1 MMEKL
6 AEIKDGTV
14 FKSGVTDRCNL
25 FLGYKKEDRSTDY
38 ELEKRRY
45 LMKKLK
51 FDSYDGVCFLNGLVF
66 FAPVALLVRTQAGVS
81 EHVFFLLQ
89 ALLSGVIFLGEI
101 PTGFITDKIGY
112 RKSLILAQ
120 VLLLGARSLLLAAFV
135 SRSLA
140 LFVVEAVVEG
150 IAACFTSGT
159 GSAYLYNLYGENGYL
174 VKTAHA
180 ENFGIAGFIIST
192 VAYAGIYK
200 ISGME
205 GLLITTVV
213 MDIIAV
219 VCSFFLRS
227 ESSKTIIAD
236 RKEVQILAVFKN
248 KKAFLFVISLAIFSI
263 AWLLIN
269 FFYVVKLENCGLPVE
284 WMSLIILSYSAVQM
298 LAEPILGKLSDGKNG
313 KSSREKLPAVTA
325 ATAGV
330 AFLLFGVVKFRAA
343 VLLLMLILPLLLN
356 LPEYLLMDL
365 ENQFVDE
372 AECGSQRA
380 ATLSVLNMG
389 VNLVEI
395 LTLSASA
402 FLTKI
407 GIQWC
412 FVFVGC
418 FLMAIALLFARIQK

>member
-1 MMEKL
+1 
-6 AEIKDGTV
+6 
-14 FKSGVTDRCNL
+14 
-25 FLGYKKEDRSTDY
+25 
-38 ELEKRRY
+38 
-45 LMKKLK
+45 MKKLK

-81 EHVFFLLQ
+81 EHIFFLLQ

-112 RKSLILAQ
+112 RKSLIWAQ

-135 SRSLA
+135 SRSLV

-159 GSAYLYNLYGENGYL
+159 GSAYLYDLYGENGYL

-180 ENFGIAGFIIST
+180 ENFGTAGFIIST

-219 VCSFFLRS
+219 VCSFYLRS

-236 RKEVQILAVFKN
+236 RKEVQILAIFKN

-269 FFYVVKLENCGLPVE
+269 FFYVEKLENCGLPVE

-313 KSSREKLPAVTA
+313 KSGRGKLPAVTA

-372 AECGSQRA
+372 TECGSQRA

>member
-1 MMEKL
+1 
-6 AEIKDGTV
+6 
-14 FKSGVTDRCNL
+14 
-25 FLGYKKEDRSTDY
+25 
-38 ELEKRRY
+38 
-45 LMKKLK
+45 MKKLK

-81 EHVFFLLQ
+81 EHVFFILQ

-159 GSAYLYNLYGENGYL
+159 GSAYLYALYGENGYL
-174 VKTAHA
+174 AKTAHA
-180 ENFGIAGFIIST
+180 GNFGTAGFIIST

-236 RKEVQILAVFKN
+236 RKEVQILAIFKN

-269 FFYVVKLENCGLPVE
+269 FFYVVKLENCGLPAE

-298 LAEPILGKLSDGKNG
+298 LAEPILGKLSDGKNV
-313 KSSREKLPAVTA
+313 KSGRGKLPAVTA

-356 LPEYLLMDL
+356 LPEYLLMNL

-380 ATLSVLNMG
+380 AMLSVLNMG

>member
-1 MMEKL
+1 
-6 AEIKDGTV
+6 
-14 FKSGVTDRCNL
+14 
-25 FLGYKKEDRSTDY
+25 
-38 ELEKRRY
+38 
-45 LMKKLK
+45 MKKLK

-81 EHVFFLLQ
+81 EHVFFILQ

-135 SRSLA
+135 SRSLV

-159 GSAYLYNLYGENGYL
+159 GSAYLYALYGENGYL
-174 VKTAHA
+174 AKTAHA
-180 ENFGIAGFIIST
+180 GNFGTAGFIIST

-213 MDIIAV
+213 MDVIAV

-269 FFYVVKLENCGLPVE
+269 FFYVEKLENCGLPVE
-284 WMSLIILSYSAVQM
+284 WMSLIILIYSAVQM

-313 KSSREKLPAVTA
+313 KSGRGKLPAVTA
-325 ATAGV
+325 TTAGV
-330 AFLLFGVVKFRAA
+330 AFLLFGVVKFRSA

-356 LPEYLLMDL
+356 LPEYLLMNL

>member
-1 MMEKL
+1 
-6 AEIKDGTV
+6 
-14 FKSGVTDRCNL
+14 
-25 FLGYKKEDRSTDY
+25 
-38 ELEKRRY
+38 
-45 LMKKLK
+45 MKKLK

-81 EHVFFLLQ
+81 EHIFFLLQ

-112 RKSLILAQ
+112 RKSLIWAQ
-120 VLLLGARSLLLAAFV
+120 VLLFGARSLLLAAFV

-159 GSAYLYNLYGENGYL
+159 GSAYLYALYGENGYL
-174 VKTAHA
+174 AKTAHA
-180 ENFGIAGFIIST
+180 GNFGTAGFIIST

-219 VCSFFLRS
+219 VCSFYLRS

-298 LAEPILGKLSDGKNG
+298 LAEPILEKLSDGKKG
-313 KSSREKLPAVTA
+313 KSGRGKLPAVTA

-372 AECGSQRA
+372 TECGSQRA

>member
-1 MMEKL
+1 
-6 AEIKDGTV
+6 
-14 FKSGVTDRCNL
+14 
-25 FLGYKKEDRSTDY
+25 
-38 ELEKRRY
+38 
-45 LMKKLK
+45 MKKLK

-81 EHVFFLLQ
+81 EHIFFLLQ

-159 GSAYLYNLYGENGYL
+159 GSAYLYALYGENGYL
-174 VKTAHA
+174 AKTAHA
-180 ENFGIAGFIIST
+180 GNFGTAGFIIST

-227 ESSKTIIAD
+227 ESSKAVIAD
-236 RKEVQILAVFKN
+236 RKEVQILAIFKN

-298 LAEPILGKLSDGKNG
+298 LAEPILEKLPVGKNG
-313 KSSREKLPAVTA
+313 KSGRKKLSAVTA
-325 ATAGV
+325 VTAGV
-330 AFLLFGVVKFRAA
+330 AFLLFGVIKFRAA

-372 AECGSQRA
+372 TECGSQRA

>member
-1 MMEKL
+1 
-6 AEIKDGTV
+6 
-14 FKSGVTDRCNL
+14 
-25 FLGYKKEDRSTDY
+25 
-38 ELEKRRY
+38 
-45 LMKKLK
+45 MKKIK

-81 EHVFFLLQ
+81 EHIFFLLQ

-159 GSAYLYNLYGENGYL
+159 GSAYLYDLYGENGYL

-180 ENFGIAGFIIST
+180 ENFGTAGFIIST

-227 ESSKTIIAD
+227 ESSKTVIAD

-269 FFYVVKLENCGLPVE
+269 FFYVEKLENCGLPVE

-313 KSSREKLPAVTA
+313 KSGRGKLPAVTA
-325 ATAGV
+325 AAAGV
-330 AFLLFGVVKFRAA
+330 AFLFFGVVKFRAA
-343 VLLLMLILPLLLN
+343 VLLLMLMLPLLLN
-356 LPEYLLMDL
+356 LPEYLLMNL

>member
-1 MMEKL
+1 
-6 AEIKDGTV
+6 
-14 FKSGVTDRCNL
+14 
-25 FLGYKKEDRSTDY
+25 
-38 ELEKRRY
+38 
-45 LMKKLK
+45 MKKLK

-81 EHVFFLLQ
+81 EHVFFILQ

-159 GSAYLYNLYGENGYL
+159 GSAYLYALYGENGYL
-174 VKTAHA
+174 AKTAHA
-180 ENFGIAGFIIST
+180 GNFGTAGFIIST

-213 MDIIAV
+213 MDVIAV

-269 FFYVVKLENCGLPVE
+269 FFYVEKLENCGLPVE
-284 WMSLIILSYSAVQM
+284 WMSLIILIYSAVQM

-313 KSSREKLPAVTA
+313 KSGRGKLPAVTA

-356 LPEYLLMDL
+356 LPEYLLMNL

>member
-1 MMEKL
+1 
-6 AEIKDGTV
+6 
-14 FKSGVTDRCNL
+14 
-25 FLGYKKEDRSTDY
+25 
-38 ELEKRRY
+38 
-45 LMKKLK
+45 MKKLK

-135 SRSLA
+135 SRSLV

-159 GSAYLYNLYGENGYL
+159 GSAYLYALYGENGYL
-174 VKTAHA
+174 AKTAHA
-180 ENFGIAGFIIST
+180 GNFGTAGFIIST

-213 MDIIAV
+213 MDVIAV
-219 VCSFFLRS
+219 VCSFYLRS
-227 ESSKTIIAD
+227 ESSKAVIAD
-236 RKEVQILAVFKN
+236 RKEVQILAIFKN

-269 FFYVVKLENCGLPVE
+269 FFYVEKLENCGLPVE

-313 KSSREKLPAVTA
+313 KSGRKKLLAVTA
-325 ATAGV
+325 VTAGV
-330 AFLLFGVVKFRAA
+330 AFLLFGVIKFRAA

-372 AECGSQRA
+372 TECGSQRA

-412 FVFVGC
+412 FVFVGG

>member
-1 MMEKL
+1 
-6 AEIKDGTV
+6 
-14 FKSGVTDRCNL
+14 
-25 FLGYKKEDRSTDY
+25 
-38 ELEKRRY
+38 
-45 LMKKLK
+45 MKKLK

-140 LFVVEAVVEG
+140 LCVVEAVVEG
-150 IAACFTSGT
+150 TATCFTSGT
-159 GSAYLYNLYGENGYL
+159 GSAYLYDLYGENGYL

-180 ENFGIAGFIIST
+180 ENFGTAGFIIST

-227 ESSKTIIAD
+227 ESSKTVIAD
-236 RKEVQILAVFKN
+236 RKEVQILAIFKN

-325 ATAGV
+325 AAAGV

-356 LPEYLLMDL
+356 LPEYLLMNL

-418 FLMAIALLFARIQK
+418 FLMVIALLFARIQK

>member
-1 MMEKL
+1 
-6 AEIKDGTV
+6 
-14 FKSGVTDRCNL
+14 
-25 FLGYKKEDRSTDY
+25 
-38 ELEKRRY
+38 
-45 LMKKLK
+45 MKKLK

-81 EHVFFLLQ
+81 EHIFFLLQ

-112 RKSLILAQ
+112 RKSLIWAQ
-120 VLLLGARSLLLAAFV
+120 VLLFGARSLLLAAFV

-150 IAACFTSGT
+150 IAVCFTSGT
-159 GSAYLYNLYGENGYL
+159 GSAYLYDLYGENGYL

-180 ENFGIAGFIIST
+180 ENFGTAGFIIST

-213 MDIIAV
+213 MDVIAV
-219 VCSFFLRS
+219 VCSFYLRS

-236 RKEVQILAVFKN
+236 RKEVQILAILKN

-269 FFYVVKLENCGLPVE
+269 FFYVEKLENCGLPVE

-313 KSSREKLPAVTA
+313 KSGRGKLPAVTA

-330 AFLLFGVVKFRAA
+330 TFLFFGVVKFRAA

-372 AECGSQRA
+372 TECGGQRA

>member
-1 MMEKL
+1 
-6 AEIKDGTV
+6 
-14 FKSGVTDRCNL
+14 
-25 FLGYKKEDRSTDY
+25 
-38 ELEKRRY
+38 
-45 LMKKLK
+45 MKKLK

-81 EHVFFLLQ
+81 EHVFFILQ

-135 SRSLA
+135 SRSLV

-159 GSAYLYNLYGENGYL
+159 GSAYLYALYGENGYL
-174 VKTAHA
+174 AKTAHA
-180 ENFGIAGFIIST
+180 GNFGTAGFIIST

-213 MDIIAV
+213 MDVIAV
-219 VCSFFLRS
+219 VCSFYLRS

-236 RKEVQILAVFKN
+236 RKEVQILAIFKN

-269 FFYVVKLENCGLPVE
+269 FFYVEKLENCGLPVE

-298 LAEPILGKLSDGKNG
+298 LAEPILEKLSDGKNG
-313 KSSREKLPAVTA
+313 KSGRGKLPAVTA

-330 AFLLFGVVKFRAA
+330 AFLLFGVVKFRSA

-356 LPEYLLMDL
+356 LPEYLLMNL

>member
-1 MMEKL
+1 
-6 AEIKDGTV
+6 
-14 FKSGVTDRCNL
+14 
-25 FLGYKKEDRSTDY
+25 
-38 ELEKRRY
+38 
-45 LMKKLK
+45 MKKLK

-150 IAACFTSGT
+150 TATCFTSGT
-159 GSAYLYNLYGENGYL
+159 GSAYLYALYGENGYL

-180 ENFGIAGFIIST
+180 ENFGTAGFIIST

-219 VCSFFLRS
+219 VCSFYLRS

-298 LAEPILGKLSDGKNG
+298 LAEPILGKLSDEKNG

-325 ATAGV
+325 AAAGV

-356 LPEYLLMDL
+356 LPEYLLMNL

-418 FLMAIALLFARIQK
+418 FLMVIALLFARIQK

>member
-1 MMEKL
+1 
-6 AEIKDGTV
+6 
-14 FKSGVTDRCNL
+14 
-25 FLGYKKEDRSTDY
+25 
-38 ELEKRRY
+38 
-45 LMKKLK
+45 MKKIK

-81 EHVFFLLQ
+81 EHIFFLLQ

-135 SRSLA
+135 SQSLV

-150 IAACFTSGT
+150 IAVCFTSGT
-159 GSAYLYNLYGENGYL
+159 GSAYLYALYGENGYL
-174 VKTAHA
+174 AKTAHA
-180 ENFGIAGFIIST
+180 GNFGTAGFIIST

-219 VCSFFLRS
+219 VCSFYLRS
-227 ESSKTIIAD
+227 ESSKAVIAD

-298 LAEPILGKLSDGKNG
+298 LAEPILEKLSDGKNG
-313 KSSREKLPAVTA
+313 KSGRGKLPAVTA
-325 ATAGV
+325 VTAGV

-356 LPEYLLMDL
+356 LPEYLLMNL

-412 FVFVGC
+412 FVFVGG

>member
-1 MMEKL
+1 
-6 AEIKDGTV
+6 
-14 FKSGVTDRCNL
+14 
-25 FLGYKKEDRSTDY
+25 
-38 ELEKRRY
+38 
-45 LMKKLK
+45 MKKLK

-159 GSAYLYNLYGENGYL
+159 GSAYLYDLYGENGYL

-180 ENFGIAGFIIST
+180 ENFGTAGFIIST

-213 MDIIAV
+213 MNIIAV

-227 ESSKTIIAD
+227 ESSKTVIAD

-313 KSSREKLPAVTA
+313 KSGRKKLPAVTA
-325 ATAGV
+325 VTAGV
-330 AFLLFGVVKFRAA
+330 AFLLFGVIKFRAA

-372 AECGSQRA
+372 TECGSQRA

>member
-1 MMEKL
+1 
-6 AEIKDGTV
+6 
-14 FKSGVTDRCNL
+14 
-25 FLGYKKEDRSTDY
+25 
-38 ELEKRRY
+38 
-45 LMKKLK
+45 MKKLK

-81 EHVFFLLQ
+81 EHVFFILQ

-135 SRSLA
+135 SRSLV

-159 GSAYLYNLYGENGYL
+159 GSAYLYALYGENGYL
-174 VKTAHA
+174 AKTAHA
-180 ENFGIAGFIIST
+180 GNFGTAGFIIST

-269 FFYVVKLENCGLPVE
+269 FFYVEKLENCGLPVE
-284 WMSLIILSYSAVQM
+284 WMSLIILIYSAVQM

-313 KSSREKLPAVTA
+313 KSGRGKLPAVTA

-330 AFLLFGVVKFRAA
+330 AFLLFGVVKFRSA

-356 LPEYLLMDL
+356 LPEYLLMNL

>member
-1 MMEKL
+1 
-6 AEIKDGTV
+6 
-14 FKSGVTDRCNL
+14 
-25 FLGYKKEDRSTDY
+25 
-38 ELEKRRY
+38 
-45 LMKKLK
+45 MKKIK

-81 EHVFFLLQ
+81 EHIFFLLQ

-120 VLLLGARSLLLAAFV
+120 VLLFGARSLLLAAFV

-159 GSAYLYNLYGENGYL
+159 GSAYLYDLYGENGYL

-180 ENFGIAGFIIST
+180 ENFGTAGFIIST

-213 MDIIAV
+213 MDVIAV
-219 VCSFFLRS
+219 VCSFYLRS

-269 FFYVVKLENCGLPVE
+269 FFYVEKLENCGLPVE

-313 KSSREKLPAVTA
+313 KSGRGKLPAVTA
-325 ATAGV
+325 AAAGV
-330 AFLLFGVVKFRAA
+330 AFLFFGVVKFRAA
-343 VLLLMLILPLLLN
+343 VLLLMLMLPLLLN
-356 LPEYLLMDL
+356 LPEYLLMNL

>member
-1 MMEKL
+1 M
-6 AEIKDGTV
+6 
-14 FKSGVTDRCNL
+14 
-25 FLGYKKEDRSTDY
+25 
-38 ELEKRRY
+38 
-45 LMKKLK
+45 
-51 FDSYDGVCFLNGLVF
+51 
-66 FAPVALLVRTQAGVS
+66 
-81 EHVFFLLQ
+81 
-89 ALLSGVIFLGEI
+89 
-101 PTGFITDKIGY
+101 
-112 RKSLILAQ
+112 
-120 VLLLGARSLLLAAFV
+120 LGARSLLLAAFV

-150 IAACFTSGT
+150 TATCFTSGT
-159 GSAYLYNLYGENGYL
+159 GSAYLYDLYGENGYL

-180 ENFGIAGFIIST
+180 ENFGTAGFIIST

-236 RKEVQILAVFKN
+236 RKEMRLQADIRQQENSGDTMQKKQEKDSIRQILAIFKN

-284 WMSLIILSYSAVQM
+284 CMSLIILSYSAVQM
-298 LAEPILGKLSDGKNG
+298 LAEPILEKLPVGKNG
-313 KSSREKLPAVTA
+313 KSGRKKLLAVTA
-325 ATAGV
+325 VTAGV
-330 AFLLFGVVKFRAA
+330 AFLLFGVIKFRAA

-372 AECGSQRA
+372 TECGSQRA

>member
-1 MMEKL
+1 
-6 AEIKDGTV
+6 
-14 FKSGVTDRCNL
+14 
-25 FLGYKKEDRSTDY
+25 
-38 ELEKRRY
+38 
-45 LMKKLK
+45 MKKLK

-81 EHVFFLLQ
+81 EHIFFLLQ

-120 VLLLGARSLLLAAFV
+120 VLLFGARSLLLAAFV

-159 GSAYLYNLYGENGYL
+159 GSAYLYALYGENGYL
-174 VKTAHA
+174 AKTAHA
-180 ENFGIAGFIIST
+180 GNFGTAGFIIST

-213 MDIIAV
+213 TNIIAV

-227 ESSKTIIAD
+227 ESSKTVIAD

-263 AWLLIN
+263 AWLMIN
-269 FFYVVKLENCGLPVE
+269 FFYVEKLENCGLPVE
-284 WMSLIILSYSAVQM
+284 WMSLIILIYSAVQM
-298 LAEPILGKLSDGKNG
+298 LAEPILEKLSVGKNG
-313 KSSREKLPAVTA
+313 KSGRKKLLAVTA
-325 ATAGV
+325 VTAGV
-330 AFLLFGVVKFRAA
+330 AFLLFGVIKFRAA

-372 AECGSQRA
+372 TECGSQRA

-418 FLMAIALLFARIQK
+418 FLMVIALLFVRIQK

>member
-1 MMEKL
+1 
-6 AEIKDGTV
+6 
-14 FKSGVTDRCNL
+14 
-25 FLGYKKEDRSTDY
+25 
-38 ELEKRRY
+38 
-45 LMKKLK
+45 MKKLK

-81 EHVFFLLQ
+81 EHIFFLLQ

-112 RKSLILAQ
+112 RKSLIWAQ
-120 VLLLGARSLLLAAFV
+120 VLLFGARSLLLAAFV

-159 GSAYLYNLYGENGYL
+159 GSAYLYALYGENGYL
-174 VKTAHA
+174 AKTAHA
-180 ENFGIAGFIIST
+180 GNFGTAGFIIST

-205 GLLITTVV
+205 GLLTTTVV
-213 MDIIAV
+213 TNIIAV

-227 ESSKTIIAD
+227 ESSKTVIAD

-269 FFYVVKLENCGLPVE
+269 FFYVEKLENCGLPVE
-284 WMSLIILSYSAVQM
+284 WMSLIILIYSAVQM
-298 LAEPILGKLSDGKNG
+298 LAEPILEKLSVGKNG
-313 KSSREKLPAVTA
+313 KSGRKKLLAVTA
-325 ATAGV
+325 VTAGV
-330 AFLLFGVVKFRAA
+330 AFLLFGVIKLRAA

-418 FLMAIALLFARIQK
+418 FLMVIALLFVRIQK

>member
-1 MMEKL
+1 
-6 AEIKDGTV
+6 
-14 FKSGVTDRCNL
+14 
-25 FLGYKKEDRSTDY
+25 
-38 ELEKRRY
+38 
-45 LMKKLK
+45 MKKLK

-120 VLLLGARSLLLAAFV
+120 VLLFGARSLLLAAFV

-159 GSAYLYNLYGENGYL
+159 GSAYLYALYGENGYL
-174 VKTAHA
+174 AKTAHA
-180 ENFGIAGFIIST
+180 GNFGTAGFIIST

-219 VCSFFLRS
+219 VCSFYLRS
-227 ESSKTIIAD
+227 ESSKAVIAD
-236 RKEVQILAVFKN
+236 RKEVQILAIFKN

-269 FFYVVKLENCGLPVE
+269 FFYVEKLENCGLPVE

-313 KSSREKLPAVTA
+313 KSGRGKLPAVTA

-330 AFLLFGVVKFRAA
+330 TFLFFGVIKFRAA

-372 AECGSQRA
+372 TECGSQRA

>member
-1 MMEKL
+1 
-6 AEIKDGTV
+6 
-14 FKSGVTDRCNL
+14 
-25 FLGYKKEDRSTDY
+25 
-38 ELEKRRY
+38 
-45 LMKKLK
+45 MKKLK

-81 EHVFFLLQ
+81 EHVFFILQ

-112 RKSLILAQ
+112 RKSLIWAQ
-120 VLLLGARSLLLAAFV
+120 VLLFGARSLLLAAFV

-150 IAACFTSGT
+150 TATCFTSGT
-159 GSAYLYNLYGENGYL
+159 GSAYLYDLYGENGYL
-174 VKTAHA
+174 AKTAHA
-180 ENFGIAGFIIST
+180 GNFGTAGFIIST

-227 ESSKTIIAD
+227 ESSKTVIAD

-269 FFYVVKLENCGLPVE
+269 FFYVEKLENCGLPVE

-298 LAEPILGKLSDGKNG
+298 LAEPILGKLSDGKNV
-313 KSSREKLPAVTA
+313 KSGRGKLPAVTA

-343 VLLLMLILPLLLN
+343 VLILMLILPLLLN

-418 FLMAIALLFARIQK
+418 FLMVIALLFARIQK

>member
-1 MMEKL
+1 
-6 AEIKDGTV
+6 
-14 FKSGVTDRCNL
+14 
-25 FLGYKKEDRSTDY
+25 
-38 ELEKRRY
+38 
-45 LMKKLK
+45 MKKLK

-150 IAACFTSGT
+150 TATCFTSGT
-159 GSAYLYNLYGENGYL
+159 GSAYLYALYGENGYL

-180 ENFGIAGFIIST
+180 ENFGTAGFIIST

-227 ESSKTIIAD
+227 ESSKAVIAD

-269 FFYVVKLENCGLPVE
+269 FFYVEKLENCGLPVE

-298 LAEPILGKLSDGKNG
+298 LAEPILGKLSDEKNG

-356 LPEYLLMDL
+356 LPEYLLMNL

-380 ATLSVLNMG
+380 AMLSVLNMG

-418 FLMAIALLFARIQK
+418 FLMVIALLFARIQK

>member
-1 MMEKL
+1 
-6 AEIKDGTV
+6 
-14 FKSGVTDRCNL
+14 
-25 FLGYKKEDRSTDY
+25 
-38 ELEKRRY
+38 
-45 LMKKLK
+45 MKKLK

-159 GSAYLYNLYGENGYL
+159 GSAYLYALYGENGYL
-174 VKTAHA
+174 AKTAHA
-180 ENFGIAGFIIST
+180 GNFGTAGFIIST

-213 MDIIAV
+213 MDVIAV
-219 VCSFFLRS
+219 VCSFYLRS
-227 ESSKTIIAD
+227 ESSKAVIAD
-236 RKEVQILAVFKN
+236 RKEVQILAIFKN

-269 FFYVVKLENCGLPVE
+269 FFYVEKLENCGLPVE

-313 KSSREKLPAVTA
+313 KSGRGKLPAVTA

-330 AFLLFGVVKFRAA
+330 TFLFFGVVKFRAA

-372 AECGSQRA
+372 TECGGQRA

-418 FLMAIALLFARIQK
+418 FLMVIALLFARIQK

>member
-1 MMEKL
+1 MAQFL
-6 AEIKDGTV
+6 NQ
-14 FKSGVTDRCNL
+14 VTDRCNL

-313 KSSREKLPAVTA
+313 KSGREKLPAVTA

-380 ATLSVLNMG
+380 AMLSVLNMG

>member
-1 MMEKL
+1 
-6 AEIKDGTV
+6 
-14 FKSGVTDRCNL
+14 
-25 FLGYKKEDRSTDY
+25 
-38 ELEKRRY
+38 
-45 LMKKLK
+45 MKKLK

-112 RKSLILAQ
+112 RKSLIWAQ
-120 VLLLGARSLLLAAFV
+120 VLLFGARSLLLAAFV

-159 GSAYLYNLYGENGYL
+159 GSAYLYALYGENGYL
-174 VKTAHA
+174 AKTAHA
-180 ENFGIAGFIIST
+180 GNFGTAGFIIST

-219 VCSFFLRS
+219 VCSFYLRS

-298 LAEPILGKLSDGKNG
+298 LAEPILEKLSDGKKG
-313 KSSREKLPAVTA
+313 KSGRGKLPAVTA

-356 LPEYLLMDL
+356 LPEYLLMNL

>member
-1 MMEKL
+1 
-6 AEIKDGTV
+6 
-14 FKSGVTDRCNL
+14 
-25 FLGYKKEDRSTDY
+25 
-38 ELEKRRY
+38 
-45 LMKKLK
+45 MKKLK

-81 EHVFFLLQ
+81 EHIFFLLQ

-101 PTGFITDKIGY
+101 PIGFITDKIGY

-159 GSAYLYNLYGENGYL
+159 GSAYLYALYGENGYL
-174 VKTAHA
+174 AKTAHA
-180 ENFGIAGFIIST
+180 GNFGTAGFIIST

-205 GLLITTVV
+205 GLLIITVV

-227 ESSKTIIAD
+227 ESSKAVIAD
-236 RKEVQILAVFKN
+236 RKEVQILAIFKN

-269 FFYVVKLENCGLPVE
+269 FFYVEKLENCGLPVE

-298 LAEPILGKLSDGKNG
+298 LAEPILEKLPVGKNG
-313 KSSREKLPAVTA
+313 KSGRKKLSAVTA
-325 ATAGV
+325 VTAGV
-330 AFLLFGVVKFRAA
+330 AFLLFGVIKFRAA

-372 AECGSQRA
+372 TECGSQRA

>member
-1 MMEKL
+1 
-6 AEIKDGTV
+6 
-14 FKSGVTDRCNL
+14 
-25 FLGYKKEDRSTDY
+25 
-38 ELEKRRY
+38 
-45 LMKKLK
+45 MKKLK

-135 SRSLA
+135 SRSLV

-159 GSAYLYNLYGENGYL
+159 GSAYLYALYGENGYL
-174 VKTAHA
+174 AKTAHA
-180 ENFGIAGFIIST
+180 GNFGTAGFIIST

-213 MDIIAV
+213 MDVIAV

-269 FFYVVKLENCGLPVE
+269 FFYVEKLENCGLPVE
-284 WMSLIILSYSAVQM
+284 WMSLIILIYSAVQM

-313 KSSREKLPAVTA
+313 KSGRGKLPAVTA

-330 AFLLFGVVKFRAA
+330 AFLLFGVVKFRSA

-356 LPEYLLMDL
+356 LPEYLLMNL

>member
-1 MMEKL
+1 
-6 AEIKDGTV
+6 
-14 FKSGVTDRCNL
+14 
-25 FLGYKKEDRSTDY
+25 
-38 ELEKRRY
+38 
-45 LMKKLK
+45 MKKLK

-135 SRSLA
+135 SRSLV

-150 IAACFTSGT
+150 TATCFTSGT
-159 GSAYLYNLYGENGYL
+159 GSAYLYDLYGENGYL

-180 ENFGIAGFIIST
+180 ENFGTAGFIIST

-213 MDIIAV
+213 MDVIAV

-227 ESSKTIIAD
+227 ESSKAVIAD

-269 FFYVVKLENCGLPVE
+269 FFYVEKLENCGLPVE
-284 WMSLIILSYSAVQM
+284 CMSLIILSYSAVQM

-313 KSSREKLPAVTA
+313 KSGRGKLPAVTA

>member
-1 MMEKL
+1 
-6 AEIKDGTV
+6 
-14 FKSGVTDRCNL
+14 
-25 FLGYKKEDRSTDY
+25 
-38 ELEKRRY
+38 
-45 LMKKLK
+45 MKKLK

-150 IAACFTSGT
+150 TATCFTSGT
-159 GSAYLYNLYGENGYL
+159 GSAYLYALYGENGYL

-180 ENFGIAGFIIST
+180 ENFGTAGFIIST

-205 GLLITTVV
+205 GLLTTTVV
-213 MDIIAV
+213 TNIIAV

-227 ESSKTIIAD
+227 ESSKTVIAD

-269 FFYVVKLENCGLPVE
+269 FFYVEKLENCGLPVE
-284 WMSLIILSYSAVQM
+284 WMSLIILIYSAVQM
-298 LAEPILGKLSDGKNG
+298 LAEPILEKLFVGKNG
-313 KSSREKLPAVTA
+313 KSGRKKLLTVTA
-325 ATAGV
+325 VTAGV
-330 AFLLFGVVKFRAA
+330 AFLLFGVIKLRAA

-372 AECGSQRA
+372 TECGSQRA

>member
-1 MMEKL
+1 
-6 AEIKDGTV
+6 
-14 FKSGVTDRCNL
+14 
-25 FLGYKKEDRSTDY
+25 
-38 ELEKRRY
+38 
-45 LMKKLK
+45 MKKLK

-81 EHVFFLLQ
+81 EHIFFLLQ

-120 VLLLGARSLLLAAFV
+120 VLLFGARSLLLAAFV

-159 GSAYLYNLYGENGYL
+159 GSAYLYDLYGENGYL

-180 ENFGIAGFIIST
+180 ENFGTAGFIIST

-227 ESSKTIIAD
+227 ESSKTVIAD

-269 FFYVVKLENCGLPVE
+269 FFYVEKLENCGLPVE

-313 KSSREKLPAVTA
+313 KSGRGKLPAVTA

-330 AFLLFGVVKFRAA
+330 AFLLFGVVKFRSA

-356 LPEYLLMDL
+356 LPEYLLMNL

-418 FLMAIALLFARIQK
+418 FLMVIALLFARIQK

>member
-1 MMEKL
+1 
-6 AEIKDGTV
+6 
-14 FKSGVTDRCNL
+14 
-25 FLGYKKEDRSTDY
+25 
-38 ELEKRRY
+38 
-45 LMKKLK
+45 MKKLK

-135 SRSLA
+135 SRSLV

-159 GSAYLYNLYGENGYL
+159 GSAYLYALYGENGYL
-174 VKTAHA
+174 AKTAHA
-180 ENFGIAGFIIST
+180 GNFGTAGFIIST

-213 MDIIAV
+213 MNIIAV
-219 VCSFFLRS
+219 VCSFYLRS
-227 ESSKTIIAD
+227 ESSKTVIAD

-269 FFYVVKLENCGLPVE
+269 FFYVEKLENCGLPVE

-356 LPEYLLMDL
+356 LPEYLLMNL

-418 FLMAIALLFARIQK
+418 FLMVIALLFARIQK

>member
-1 MMEKL
+1 
-6 AEIKDGTV
+6 
-14 FKSGVTDRCNL
+14 
-25 FLGYKKEDRSTDY
+25 
-38 ELEKRRY
+38 
-45 LMKKLK
+45 MKKLK

-150 IAACFTSGT
+150 TATCFTSGT
-159 GSAYLYNLYGENGYL
+159 GSAYLYDLYGENGYL

-180 ENFGIAGFIIST
+180 ENFGTAGFIIST

-227 ESSKTIIAD
+227 ESSKTVIAD

-298 LAEPILGKLSDGKNG
+298 LAEPILGKLSDGKKG
-313 KSSREKLPAVTA
+313 KSGRGKLPAVTA
-325 ATAGV
+325 AAAGV

-356 LPEYLLMDL
+356 LPEYLLMNL

>member
-1 MMEKL
+1 
-6 AEIKDGTV
+6 
-14 FKSGVTDRCNL
+14 
-25 FLGYKKEDRSTDY
+25 
-38 ELEKRRY
+38 
-45 LMKKLK
+45 MKKLK

-135 SRSLA
+135 SRSLV

-159 GSAYLYNLYGENGYL
+159 GSAYLYALYGENGYL
-174 VKTAHA
+174 AKTAHA
-180 ENFGIAGFIIST
+180 GNFGTAGFIIST
-192 VAYAGIYK
+192 VAYAWIYK

-219 VCSFFLRS
+219 VCSFYLRS

-298 LAEPILGKLSDGKNG
+298 LAEPILEKLSVGKNG
-313 KSSREKLPAVTA
+313 KSGRKKLPAVTA
-325 ATAGV
+325 VTAGV

-372 AECGSQRA
+372 TECGGQRA

-418 FLMAIALLFARIQK
+418 FLMVIALLFVRIQK

>member
-1 MMEKL
+1 
-6 AEIKDGTV
+6 
-14 FKSGVTDRCNL
+14 
-25 FLGYKKEDRSTDY
+25 
-38 ELEKRRY
+38 
-45 LMKKLK
+45 MKKLK

-159 GSAYLYNLYGENGYL
+159 GSAYLYALYGENGYL
-174 VKTAHA
+174 AKTAHA
-180 ENFGIAGFIIST
+180 GNFGTAGFIIST

-213 MDIIAV
+213 MDVIAV

-227 ESSKTIIAD
+227 ESSKAVIAD
-236 RKEVQILAVFKN
+236 RKEVQILAIFKN

-269 FFYVVKLENCGLPVE
+269 FFYVEKLENCGLPVE

-325 ATAGV
+325 VTAGV
-330 AFLLFGVVKFRAA
+330 AFLLFGVIKFRAA

-372 AECGSQRA
+372 TECGSQRA

-418 FLMAIALLFARIQK
+418 FLMAIAHLFARIQK

>member
-1 MMEKL
+1 
-6 AEIKDGTV
+6 
-14 FKSGVTDRCNL
+14 
-25 FLGYKKEDRSTDY
+25 
-38 ELEKRRY
+38 
-45 LMKKLK
+45 MKKLK

-112 RKSLILAQ
+112 RKSLIWAQ
-120 VLLLGARSLLLAAFV
+120 VLLFGARSLLLAAFV

-150 IAACFTSGT
+150 IAACFASGT
-159 GSAYLYNLYGENGYL
+159 GSAYLYALYGENGYL
-174 VKTAHA
+174 AKTAHA
-180 ENFGIAGFIIST
+180 GNFGTAGFIIST

-227 ESSKTIIAD
+227 ESSKAVIAD
-236 RKEVQILAVFKN
+236 RKEVQILAIFKN

-269 FFYVVKLENCGLPVE
+269 FFYVEKLENCGLPVE
-284 WMSLIILSYSAVQM
+284 WMSLIILSYSAVQI

-313 KSSREKLPAVTA
+313 KSGRKKLPAVTA
-325 ATAGV
+325 VTAGV
-330 AFLLFGVVKFRAA
+330 AFLLFGVIKFRAA

-372 AECGSQRA
+372 TECGSQRA

>member
-1 MMEKL
+1 
-6 AEIKDGTV
+6 
-14 FKSGVTDRCNL
+14 
-25 FLGYKKEDRSTDY
+25 
-38 ELEKRRY
+38 
-45 LMKKLK
+45 MKKLK

-81 EHVFFLLQ
+81 EHVFFILQ

-135 SRSLA
+135 SRSLV

-159 GSAYLYNLYGENGYL
+159 GSAYLYALYGENGYL
-174 VKTAHA
+174 AKTAHA
-180 ENFGIAGFIIST
+180 GNFGTAGFIIST

-213 MDIIAV
+213 MDVIAV

-269 FFYVVKLENCGLPVE
+269 FFYVEKLENCGLPVE
-284 WMSLIILSYSAVQM
+284 WMSLIILIYSAVQM

-313 KSSREKLPAVTA
+313 KSGREKLPAVTA

-356 LPEYLLMDL
+356 LPEYLLMNL

-418 FLMAIALLFARIQK
+418 FLMVIALLFARIQK